1 MLVRFTVR
9 NYKSFREPAEWSLLA
24 SLDTT
29 READNVVDVPEF
41 GLRLLRSAVVYGANA
56 SGKSKLVQAIMFM
69 RDFVRNSSRET
80 QKGDAIPVESFRL
93 STVTEHEPSEFEV
106 VFLHEQVLYRYG
118 FTATTTQVV
127 AEWFYYRPKTKEV
140 ELFYRDE
147 QGIRLHKSR
156 FSGIIQSLVTGKNV
170 RENALLLSVA
180 SQFNNPIAVHA
191 FEWFDDKLG
200 GLSGLSIDSY
210 EGNSTT
216 KAQDPVQKQRMLDL
230 LRQADL
236 AIQDVEVEAI
246 DPVQVIYD
254 ALKTTYQPR
263 RAKSDFSKNFSKQH
277 SYLAGYPDV
286 RTARQQFDA
295 NNLPVGTVLLS
306 LTTNESAGTEKFFYL
321 TGPLFDALDNG
332 MVFVVDELDS
342 RLHPNLVAQI
352 VALFNSRTLN
362 PHNAQLLFNTHNSN
376 LLDKSSFRRDQIWF
390 TEKDRFGATTLYSL
404 GDFTGIKKDGQYE
417 DNYLRGKYGAIP
429 ILGDFGH
436 PFAAAQPQPKDAR

>member
-1 MLVRFTVR
+1 MLIRFTVR

-24 SLDTT
+24 SPDTT
-29 READNVVDVPEF
+29 RQADNVVDVPEF

-56 SGKSKLVQAIMFM
+56 SGKSKLVQAMMFM

-80 QKGDAIPVESFRL
+80 QKGDAIPVEPFRL
-93 STVTEHEPSEFEV
+93 STITEQEPSEFEV

-118 FTATTTQVV
+118 FTATTTQIV

-156 FSGIIQSLVTGKNV
+156 FSGIIQNLVTGKNV

-180 SQFNNPIAVHA
+180 SQFNNPLAVQA
-191 FEWFDDKLG
+191 FEWFDDKLS
-200 GLSGLSIDSY
+200 GLSGLSADSY
-210 EGNSTT
+210 QGYSMSE
-216 KAQDPVQKQRMLDL
+216 AQDPTQKQRMLDL

-236 AIQDVEVEAI
+236 AILDLEVETAEFEQVSSTM
-246 DPVQVIYD
+246 PVQLRRQVREQLKQGHKPVIY
-254 ALKTTYQPR
+254 
-263 RAKSDFSKNFSKQH
+263 SDVH
-277 SYLAGYPDV
+277 
-286 RTARQQFDA
+286 TARLRYDA
-295 NNLPVGTVLLS
+295 NQEAAGPVFFS
-306 LTTNESAGTEKFFYL
+306 LTADESAGTEKFFYL
-321 TGPLFDALDNG
+321 TGPLLDVLDNG

-376 LLDKSSFRRDQIWF
+376 LLEKSTFRRDQIWF
-390 TEKDRFGATTLYSL
+390 TEKDRYGASTLYSL
-404 GDFTGIKKDGQYE
+404 GDFTGVKKDGQYE

-436 PFAAAQPQPKDAR
+436 PFAITQPQPEDAR

>member
-24 SLDTT
+24 SPDIT
-29 READNVVDVPEF
+29 RETDNVVDVPEF

-80 QKGDAIPVESFRL
+80 QKGDAILVESFRL

-118 FTATTTQVV
+118 FTATTTQIV

-156 FSGIIQSLVTGKNV
+156 FSGIIQNLVTGKNV

-180 SQFNNPIAVHA
+180 SQFNNAIAVQA

-200 GLSGLSIDSY
+200 GLSGLSVDTYQS
-210 EGNSTT
+210 NSTY
-216 KAQDPVQKQRMLDL
+216 KAQDPTQKQRVLNL

-236 AIQDVEVEAI
+236 AIQDVEVEITEPKHIAFTVWRNI
-246 DPVQVIYD
+246 MGSHARQSVAP
-254 ALKTTYQPR
+254 
-263 RAKSDFSKNFSKQH
+263 S
-277 SYLAGYPDV
+277 SYSANYSDV
-286 RTARQQFDA
+286 RTARQQYGAD
-295 NNLPVGTVLLS
+295 NQLVGTVQFS
-306 LTTNESAGTEKFFYL
+306 LNTDESAGTEKFFYL
-321 TGPLFDALDNG
+321 TGPLLDALDNG

-352 VALFNSRTLN
+352 VALFNSSTLN
-362 PHNAQLLFNTHNSN
+362 PNNAQLLFNTHNSN
-376 LLDKSSFRRDQIWF
+376 LLDKSTFRRDQIWF

-404 GDFTGIKKDGQYE
+404 GDFTGVKKDGQYE

-429 ILGDFGH
+429 ILSDFGH
-436 PFAAAQPQPKDAR
+436 PFATTQPQPEDAR